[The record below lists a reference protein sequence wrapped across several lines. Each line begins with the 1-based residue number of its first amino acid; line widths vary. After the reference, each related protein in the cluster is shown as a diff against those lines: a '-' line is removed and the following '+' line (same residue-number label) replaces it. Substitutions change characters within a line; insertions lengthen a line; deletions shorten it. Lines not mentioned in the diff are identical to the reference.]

1 MSNTDGQHTMDT
13 PFPDMQVYVDATWF
27 NNIGGTSTIA
37 TDGAGLVY
45 ALLGNSAVGA
55 FYANLA
61 LLLRTGVYAT
71 PALAQSQFGTSLS
84 LPGPVASIPN
94 SSDPD
99 AMAVG
104 YPPIIAAQM
113 ATLGNLRRGPFA
125 KGMQIDS
132 IDVIY
137 TPLTLAA
144 AVATVGLTK
153 TVFKNGVAP
162 VVTNLIALGAN
173 GLATTVATQPQVF
186 NVPVTTP
193 AMIVDSDVAQYVNVN
208 LTAGATGT
216 VKFYGVVV
224 KAHFNF
230 N

>member
-1 MSNTDGQHTMDT
+1 
-13 PFPDMQVYVDATWF
+13 MQIYVDATWF
-27 NNIGGTSTIA
+27 NNIGGVSTIA

-45 ALLGNSAVGA
+45 ALLGNNAVGA
-55 FYANLA
+55 FYANTA

-71 PALAQSQFGTSLS
+71 PSLTQSQFGTSLS

-94 SSDPD
+94 SSDPE
-99 AMAVG
+99 AMPTG
-104 YPPIIAAQM
+104 YPPWTSNQLP
-113 ATLGNLRRGPFA
+113 TLGNIRRGPIA

-186 NVPVTTP
+186 NVPVATP
-193 AMIVDSDVAQYVNVN
+193 AMIVDADASLFVNVN

-224 KAHFNF
+224 HAHYNF